1 MVKFNYD
8 FDVLIN
14 KINCNKKSIFMLKRS
29 EKAILL
35 HFLKST
41 YLRNLDSFNKFK
53 LKSLINRLN
62 NNCVNVLSLSDIK
75 LINFLIS
82 TEKTFFLYNNKQV
95 LKLVLKNMELR
106 KHNKLNNFLKAYSFF
121 ISIFLYIFLNN

>member
-14 KINCNKKSIFMLKRS
+14 KINCNKKSIFMLKKA

-35 HFLKST
+35 QFLKSVH
-41 YLRNLDSFNKFK
+41 LRNLDNFNKFQ
-53 LKSLINRLN
+53 LKKLINRLSSN
-62 NNCVNVLSLSDIK
+62 YINVICLDDIK

-82 TEKTFFLYNNKQV
+82 TEKTFFLYNNKQI
-95 LKLVLKNMELR
+95 LKLAVKTIELR

-121 ISIFLYIFLNN
+121 ISCLLYTFLNN

>member
-62 NNCVNVLSLSDIK
+62 NNCVNVICLDDIK